1 MARGPML
8 QPLVL
13 TDAEITQLT
22 AWSRRPKT
30 ARAIAERARII
41 LASASGAPS
50 LAVADAVGVTRQTV
64 GKWRTRFLAQGLDG
78 LLDAPRP
85 GAPRTITDGD
95 VERVIRKTLEE
106 RPSAGEAAHWSTR
119 MMAQAAGVTQTAVVR
134 IWHAYGL
141 QPHREE
147 TFKLSTDPL
156 FIDKVRD
163 VVGLYLQPPER
174 ALVLCVDEKTSV
186 QALDR
191 TAPLLQLQPGQ
202 PERRTHD
209 YTRHG
214 TTSLFAAL
222 DVATGKVIAR
232 CHPRHRAV
240 EFRKFLATIEAEV
253 PAELDVHLILDNL
266 STHKAP
272 TVQRWLAQ
280 HPRYQLHFTP
290 TSSSWLNQ
298 VETWFSL
305 LTRRQLR
312 RGVHRSVTELE
323 TALLAYADRTN
334 ETAKPFRWTKTAD
347 EILQS
352 VKRFCLHT
360 SNSLHIMNS
369 IIRRPRHD
377 GC

>member
-1 MARGPML
+1 MSRGPQL
-8 QPLVL
+8 EPLVL
-13 TDAEITQLT
+13 TDAEIAQLT
-22 AWSRRPKT
+22 AWSRRPKS
-30 ARAIAERARII
+30 ARALAERAQIV
-41 LASASGAPS
+41 LACATGAPN
-50 LAVADAVGVTRQTV
+50 LTVADVVGVTFQTV
-64 GKWRTRFLAQGLDG
+64 GKWRRRFLEAGVDG

-95 VERVIRKTLEE
+95 VERVVRKTLEE
-106 RPSAGEAAHWSTR
+106 RPDPADATHWTTR
-119 MMAQAAGVTQTAVVR
+119 TMARAAGVTQTAVVR

-163 VVGLYLQPPER
+163 VVGLYLAPPER
-174 ALVLCVDEKTSV
+174 ALVLCVDEKTQV
-186 QALDR
+186 QALDH
-191 TAPLLQLQPGQ
+191 TAPLLQLRPGQ
-202 PERRTHD
+202 PQRRTHD
-209 YTRHG
+209 YERHG

-232 CHPRHRAV
+232 CHQRHRAR
-240 EFRKFLATIEAEV
+240 EFRQFLTTIEQEV
-253 PAELDVHLILDNL
+253 PADLDIHLILDNY

-272 TVQRWLAQ
+272 TVKRWLAQ
-280 HPRYQLHFTP
+280 HPRYHLHFTP

-305 LTRRQLR
+305 LTQRQLR
-312 RGVHRSVTELE
+312 RAVHRSVPELIN
-323 TALLAYADRTN
+323 TLLAYAARSN

-360 SNSLHIMNS
+360 SNS
-369 IIRRPRHD
+369 RH
-377 GC
+377 

>member
-1 MARGPML
+1 MSRGPQL
-8 QPLVL
+8 APLVL
-13 TDAEITQLT
+13 TDAEVSQLT

-30 ARAIAERARII
+30 ARALAERARII
-41 LASASGAPS
+41 LASATGAPN
-50 LAVADAVGVTRQTV
+50 LTVAAAVGVTYQTV
-64 GKWRTRFLAQGLDG
+64 GKWRQRFLAQRLDG

-106 RPSAGEAAHWSTR
+106 HPPTADATHWSTR
-119 MMAQAAGVTQTAVVR
+119 TMARAAGVTQTAVVR

-163 VVGLYLQPPER
+163 VVGLYLNPPER
-174 ALVLCVDEKTSV
+174 ALVLCVDEKTQV

-191 TAPLLQLQPGQ
+191 TAPLLPLRPGQ
-202 PERRTHD
+202 PERHTHD
-209 YTRHG
+209 YVRHG

-222 DVATGKVIAR
+222 DVATGKVIAD
-232 CHPRHRAV
+232 CHQRHRAR
-240 EFRKFLATIEAEV
+240 EFRAFLNTIDAAV
-253 PAELDVHLILDNL
+253 PATLDVHLILDNY

-272 TVQRWLAQ
+272 TVQRWLVQ
-280 HPRYQLHFTP
+280 HPRYHLHFTP

-305 LTRRQLR
+305 LTQRQLR
-312 RGVHRSVTELE
+312 RGVHRSVAELE
-323 TALLAYADRTN
+323 TALLTYAAQSND
-334 ETAKPFRWTKTAD
+334 TAKPFRWTKSAD
-347 EILQS
+347 DILQS

-360 SNSLHIMNS
+360 SNSGH
-369 IIRRPRHD
+369 
-377 GC
+377 

>member
-1 MARGPML
+1 MSRGPQL

-13 TDAEITQLT
+13 TDAEIAQLT

-30 ARAIAERARII
+30 ARAIADRARII
-41 LASASGAPS
+41 LASATGAPNTT
-50 LAVADAVGVTRQTV
+50 VAAAVGVTFQTV
-64 GKWRTRFLAQGLDG
+64 SKWRRRFLAARLDG
-78 LLDAPRP
+78 LLDTPRP

-106 RPSAGEAAHWSTR
+106 RPDPADATHWSTR
-119 MMAQAAGVTQTAVVR
+119 TMARAAGVTQTAVVR

-156 FIDKVRD
+156 LIEKVRD
-163 VVGLYLQPPER
+163 VVGLYLAPPER
-174 ALVLCVDEKTSV
+174 ALVLCVDEKTQV
-186 QALDR
+186 QALDH
-191 TAPLLQLQPGQ
+191 TAPLLQLRPGQ
-202 PERRTHD
+202 PERHTHD

-222 DVATGKVIAR
+222 DIATGKVIAE
-232 CHPRHRAV
+232 CHHRHRAR
-240 EFRKFLATIEAEV
+240 EFRQFLTTIDQRV
-253 PAELDVHLILDNL
+253 PADLDIHLVLDNY

-272 TVQRWLAQ
+272 TVKRWLAQ
-280 HPRYQLHFTP
+280 HPRYHLHFTP

-305 LTRRQLR
+305 LTQRQLR
-312 RGVHRSVTELE
+312 RGIHRSVDELI
-323 TALLAYADRTN
+323 TTLLAYADRTN
-334 ETAKPFRWTKTAD
+334 ETAKPFRWTKSAD

-352 VKRFCLHT
+352 IKRFCLHT
-360 SNSLHIMNS
+360 SDS
-369 IIRRPRHD
+369 
-377 GC
+377 

>member
-1 MARGPML
+1 MARGPKL
-8 QPLVL
+8 QSLVL
-13 TDAEITQLT
+13 TDAEIAQLT

-30 ARAIAERARII
+30 ARALAERATII
-41 LASASGAPS
+41 LASASGAS
-50 LAVADAVGVTRQTV
+50 HADVAAACGVYRNTV
-64 GKWRTRFLAQGLDG
+64 AKWRTRFLARRLDG

-85 GAPRTITDGD
+85 GAPRSITDGD
-95 VERVIRKTLEE
+95 VERVIRKTLET
-106 RPSAGEAAHWSTR
+106 RPAAAEATHWSTR
-119 MMAQAAGVTQTAVVR
+119 TMARAAGVTQTAVVR

-174 ALVLCVDEKTSV
+174 ALVLCVDEKTQV

-191 TAPLLQLQPGQ
+191 TAPLLPLRPGQ

-209 YTRHG
+209 YERHG

-222 DVATGKVIAR
+222 NVASGKVIAR
-232 CHPRHRAV
+232 CEPRHRAV
-240 EFRKFLATIEAEV
+240 EFRRFLNTIDAAV
-253 PAELDVHLILDNL
+253 PPDVDVHLVLDNL

-272 TVQRWLAQ
+272 TVKRWLAQ
-280 HPRYQLHFTP
+280 HPRYHLHFTP
-290 TSSSWLNQ
+290 TSASWMNQ

-312 RGVHRSVTELE
+312 RGVHRSVAELE
-323 TALLAYADRTN
+323 TALLAYTARSN
-334 ETAKPFRWTKTAD
+334 ATAKPFRWTKTAD
-347 EILQS
+347 DILQS

-360 SNSLHIMNS
+360 SNS
-369 IIRRPRHD
+369 RH
-377 GC
+377 

>member
-13 TDAEITQLT
+13 TDAEIAQLT

-50 LAVADAVGVTRQTV
+50 LAVAQAVGVTRQTV
-64 GKWRTRFLAQGLDG
+64 GKWRTRFLADRVDG

-95 VERVIRKTLEE
+95 VERVLRTTLEG
-106 RPSAGEAAHWSTR
+106 RPAVADATHWSTR
-119 MMAQAAGVTQTAVVR
+119 TMAQAAGVTQTAVVR

-191 TAPLLQLQPGQ
+191 TAPLLPLRPGQ

-209 YTRHG
+209 YTRYG

-240 EFRKFLATIEAEV
+240 EFRKFLATIDAQV
-253 PAELDVHLILDNL
+253 PADLDVHLILDNL

-272 TVQRWLAQ
+272 TVKRWLAQ
-280 HPRYQLHFTP
+280 HPRYHLHFTP

-312 RGVHRSVTELE
+312 RGVHRSVSELE
-323 TALLAYADRTN
+323 TALLTYAEHSN
-334 ETAKPFRWTKTAD
+334 ETAKPFRWIKSAD

-360 SNSLHIMNS
+360 SNS
-369 IIRRPRHD
+369 RH
-377 GC
+377 

>member
-1 MARGPML
+1 MPRGPQL
-8 QPLVL
+8 EPLVL
-13 TDAEITQLT
+13 TDTEVAQLT

-30 ARAIAERARII
+30 ARALADRARII
-41 LASASGAPS
+41 LASSTGAPN
-50 LAVADAVGVTRQTV
+50 LAVAEAVGVTFQTV
-64 GKWRTRFLAQGLDG
+64 GKWRGRFLRHRLDG

-95 VERVIRKTLEE
+95 VERVVRKTLEE
-106 RPSAGEAAHWSTR
+106 RPVAADATHWSTR
-119 MMAQAAGVTQTAVVR
+119 TMARAAGVTQTAVVR

-141 QPHREE
+141 QPHRQE

-163 VVGLYLQPPER
+163 VVGLYLAPPER
-174 ALVLCVDEKTSV
+174 ALVLCVDEKTQV

-191 TAPLLQLQPGQ
+191 SAPLLQLQPGQ
-202 PERRTHD
+202 PERHTHD

-222 DVATGKVIAR
+222 DIASGKVIAR
-232 CHPRHRAV
+232 CHPRHRAR
-240 EFRKFLATIEAEV
+240 EFRQFLNSIDAEV
-253 PAELDVHLILDNL
+253 PVELDIHLVLDNY

-272 TVQRWLAQ
+272 TVKRWLAQ
-280 HPRYQLHFTP
+280 HPRYHLHFTP

-305 LTRRQLR
+305 LTQRQLR
-312 RGVHRSVTELE
+312 RGVHRSVAELVA
-323 TALLAYADRTN
+323 ALLAYTARSN
-334 ETAKPFRWTKTAD
+334 ESAKPFRWTKCAD

-360 SNSLHIMNS
+360 SDS
-369 IIRRPRHD
+369 
-377 GC
+377 

>member
-1 MARGPML
+1 MARGPQL
-8 QPLVL
+8 EPLVL
-13 TDAEITQLT
+13 TDAEVAQLT

-30 ARAIAERARII
+30 ARALAERARII
-41 LASASGAPS
+41 LASAAGAPNT
-50 LAVADAVGVTRQTV
+50 AVADAVGVTFQTV
-64 GKWRTRFLAQGLDG
+64 GKWRRRFLVDRVDG

-95 VERVIRKTLEE
+95 VERVIRTTLEA
-106 RPSAGEAAHWSTR
+106 RPPDATHWSTR
-119 MMAQAAGVTQTAVVR
+119 AMARAAGVTQTAVVR

-174 ALVLCVDEKTSV
+174 ALVLCVDEKTQV

-191 TAPLLQLQPGQ
+191 TAPLLPLGPGQ
-202 PERRTHD
+202 PARRTHD
-209 YTRHG
+209 YVRHG

-222 DVATGKVIAR
+222 NVATGQVITR
-232 CHPRHRAV
+232 CNPRHRAR
-240 EFRKFLATIEAEV
+240 EFRQFLNTIDANV
-253 PAELDVHLILDNL
+253 PPDLAIHLVLDNY

-272 TVQRWLAQ
+272 TVKRWLAQ
-280 HPRYQLHFTP
+280 HPRYHLHFTP

-305 LTRRQLR
+305 LTQRQLR
-312 RGVHRSVTELE
+312 RGVHRSVAELE
-323 TALLAYADRTN
+323 AALLAYADRSN
-334 ETAKPFRWTKTAD
+334 ATAKPFRWTKSAD
-347 EILQS
+347 DILQS

-360 SNSLHIMNS
+360 SNSGH
-369 IIRRPRHD
+369 
-377 GC
+377 

>member
-1 MARGPML
+1 MARGPAL

-13 TDAEITQLT
+13 TDAEIAQLI

-30 ARAIAERARII
+30 ARALAERAQII
-41 LASASGAPS
+41 LASASGASS
-50 LAVADAVGVTRQTV
+50 LDVAAALGVNRGTV
-64 GKWRTRFLAQGLDG
+64 GKWRTRFLAQRLDG

-85 GAPRTITDGD
+85 GAPRTISDGD

-106 RPSAGEAAHWSTR
+106 RPPAEEATHWSTR
-119 MMAQAAGVTQTAVVR
+119 AMARAAGLTQTAVVR

-141 QPHREE
+141 QPHREA

-174 ALVLCVDEKTSV
+174 ALVLCVDEKTQV

-191 TAPLLQLQPGQ
+191 TAPLLPLGPGQ

-209 YTRHG
+209 YVRHG

-222 DVATGKVIAR
+222 DVATGKVITR

-240 EFRKFLATIEAEV
+240 EFRRFLDTIDAAV
-253 PAELDVHLILDNL
+253 PAELAIHLVLDNL

-272 TVQRWLAQ
+272 TVKRWLTR
-280 HPRYQLHFTP
+280 HPRYHLHFTP
-290 TSSSWLNQ
+290 TSASWLNQ

-312 RGVHRSVTELE
+312 RGVHRSVAELE
-323 TALLAYADRTN
+323 AALLAYAAHSND
-334 ETAKPFRWTKTAD
+334 TAKPFRWARTAD

-360 SNSLHIMNS
+360 SNS
-369 IIRRPRHD
+369 RH
-377 GC
+377 

>member
-1 MARGPML
+1 MTRGPQL

-13 TDAEITQLT
+13 TDVEMAQLT
-22 AWSRRPKT
+22 AWSRRPTT
-30 ARAIAERARII
+30 ARALAERARII

-50 LAVADAVGVTRQTV
+50 LTVAETLGVTRQTV
-64 GKWRTRFLAQGLDG
+64 GKWRTRFLADRVDG

-95 VERVIRKTLEE
+95 VERVVRKTLEE
-106 RPSAGEAAHWSTR
+106 RPDPADATHWSTR
-119 MMAQAAGVTQTAVVR
+119 AMGRAAGVTQTAVVR

-141 QPHREE
+141 QPHRED

-163 VVGLYLQPPER
+163 VVGLYLAPPER
-174 ALVLCVDEKTSV
+174 ALVLCVDEKTQV

-202 PERRTHD
+202 LERRTHE
-209 YTRHG
+209 YVRHG

-222 DVATGKVIAR
+222 DVATGRVIAR

-240 EFRKFLATIEAEV
+240 EFRKFLAAVDAHV
-253 PAELDVHLILDNL
+253 PLDLEIHLILDNL

-272 TVQRWLAQ
+272 TVKRWLAQ
-280 HPRYQLHFTP
+280 HPRYHLHFTP

-312 RGVHRSVTELE
+312 RGVHRSVRELE
-323 TALLAYADRTN
+323 TALLTYADRAN
-334 ETAKPFRWTKTAD
+334 ETAKPFRWTKSAE

-360 SNSLHIMNS
+360 SNS
-369 IIRRPRHD
+369 RH
-377 GC
+377 

>member
-1 MARGPML
+1 
-8 QPLVL
+8 VL
-13 TDAEITQLT
+13 TDAEIAQLT

-30 ARAIAERARII
+30 ARAVAERAAII
-41 LASASGAPS
+41 LASATGAS
-50 LAVADAVGVTRQTV
+50 STEVAAAVGVYRTTV
-64 GKWRTRFLAQGLDG
+64 GKWRTRFLAQRLDG

-85 GAPRTITDGD
+85 GAPRTISDGD
-95 VERVIRKTLEE
+95 VERVVRKTLEE
-106 RPSAGEAAHWSTR
+106 RPSAAESTHWSTR
-119 MMAQAAGVTQTAVVR
+119 AMARAAGVTQTAVVR

-174 ALVLCVDEKTSV
+174 ALVLCVDEKTQV

-191 TAPLLQLQPGQ
+191 TAPLLPLRPGQ
-202 PERRTHD
+202 PERHTHD
-209 YTRHG
+209 YVRHG

-222 DVATGKVIAR
+222 NVVNGQVITR
-232 CHPRHRAV
+232 CHARHRAV
-240 EFRKFLATIEAEV
+240 EFRKFLMAIDDEV
-253 PAELDVHLILDNL
+253 PADLEIHLILDNL

-272 TVQRWLAQ
+272 TVKRWLAQ
-280 HPRYQLHFTP
+280 HPRYHLHFTP
-290 TSSSWLNQ
+290 TSASWLNQ

-312 RGVHRSVTELE
+312 RGVHRSVAELE
-323 TALLAYADRTN
+323 TALLAYAMHSN

-352 VKRFCLHT
+352 IKRFCLHT
-360 SNSLHIMNS
+360 SNS
-369 IIRRPRHD
+369 RH
-377 GC
+377 

>member
-1 MARGPML
+1 MARGPTL

-13 TDAEITQLT
+13 TDAEIAQLT

-50 LAVADAVGVTRQTV
+50 LAVAEAVGVTRQTV
-64 GKWRTRFLAQGLDG
+64 GKWRTRFLAERVDG

-85 GAPRTITDGD
+85 GAPRTIMDGD
-95 VERVIRKTLEE
+95 VERVLRKTLEE
-106 RPSAGEAAHWSTR
+106 RPAEADATHWSTR
-119 MMAQAAGVTQTAVVR
+119 RMAQAGGVTQTAVVR

-191 TAPLLQLQPGQ
+191 TAPLLPLRPGQ

-209 YTRHG
+209 YTRYG

-232 CHPRHRAV
+232 CHPRHRAI
-240 EFRKFLATIEAEV
+240 EFRKFLTVIDAQV
-253 PAELDVHLILDNL
+253 PPDLDVHLILDNL

-272 TVQRWLAQ
+272 TVKRWLTQ
-280 HPRYQLHFTP
+280 HPRYHLHFTP

-312 RGVHRSVTELE
+312 RGVHRSVSALE
-323 TALLAYADRTN
+323 TALLAYADHTN
-334 ETAKPFRWTKTAD
+334 KTAKPFRWTKSAD

-360 SNSLHIMNS
+360 SNS
-369 IIRRPRHD
+369 RH
-377 GC
+377 

>member
-13 TDAEITQLT
+13 TDAEIAQLT

-106 RPSAGEAAHWSTR
+106 RPPAGEATHWSTR

-280 HPRYQLHFTP
+280 HPRYHLHFTP

-323 TALLAYADRTN
+323 TALLAYADRMN

-347 EILQS
+347 EILHS

-360 SNSLHIMNS
+360 SNS
-369 IIRRPRHD
+369 RH
-377 GC
+377 

>member
-8 QPLVL
+8 APLVL
-13 TDAEITQLT
+13 TDAEIAQLT

-30 ARAIAERARII
+30 AHALAERAKII
-41 LASASGAPS
+41 LASASGATS
-50 LAVADAVGVTRQTV
+50 LDVAAAVGVDRNTV
-64 GKWRTRFLAQGLDG
+64 GKWRGRFLAQRLDG

-106 RPSAGEAAHWSTR
+106 RPPAEEATHWSTR
-119 MMAQAAGVTQTAVVR
+119 TMARAAGVTQTAVVR

-163 VVGLYLQPPER
+163 VVGLYLQPPDR
-174 ALVLCVDEKTSV
+174 ALVLCVDEKTQV

-191 TAPLLQLQPGQ
+191 TAPLLPLRPGQ

-209 YTRHG
+209 YERHG

-222 DVATGKVIAR
+222 NIASGKVIAR
-232 CHPRHRAV
+232 CEPRHRAI
-240 EFRKFLATIEAEV
+240 EFRRFLNTIDAAV
-253 PAELDVHLILDNL
+253 PPDVDIHLVLDNL

-272 TVQRWLAQ
+272 TVKRWLAQ
-280 HPRYQLHFTP
+280 HPRYHLHFTP
-290 TSSSWLNQ
+290 TSASWLNQ
-298 VETWFSL
+298 VETWFSV

-312 RGVHRSVTELE
+312 RGVHRSVAELE
-323 TALLAYADRTN
+323 TALLAYADRSN
-334 ETAKPFRWTKTAD
+334 ETARPFRWTKSAD

-360 SNSLHIMNS
+360 SNS
-369 IIRRPRHD
+369 RH
-377 GC
+377 

>member
-1 MARGPML
+1 MPRGPQL

-13 TDAEITQLT
+13 TDAEIAQLT

-30 ARAIAERARII
+30 ARAVAERARII
-41 LASASGAPS
+41 LASATGAPN
-50 LAVADAVGVTRQTV
+50 LTVAQAVGVTFQTV
-64 GKWRTRFLAQGLDG
+64 GKWRRRFLVARIDG

-106 RPSAGEAAHWSTR
+106 RPAEATQWSTR
-119 MMAQAAGVTQTAVVR
+119 LMARAAGVTQTAVVR

-141 QPHREE
+141 QPHRAE

-156 FIDKVRD
+156 FVDKVRD
-163 VVGLYLQPPER
+163 VVGLYLAPPER
-174 ALVLCVDEKTSV
+174 ALVLCVDEKTQV

-191 TAPLLQLQPGQ
+191 TAPLLQLRPGQ

-222 DVATGKVIAR
+222 DIATGKVIAE
-232 CHPRHRAV
+232 CHQRHRAR
-240 EFRKFLATIEAEV
+240 EFRQFLNTIEAAV
-253 PAELDVHLILDNL
+253 PAALDIHLVLDNYG
-266 STHKAP
+266 THKAP
-272 TVQRWLAQ
+272 TVKRWLAQ
-280 HPRYQLHFTP
+280 HPRYHLHFTP

-305 LTRRQLR
+305 LTQRQLR
-312 RGVHRSVTELE
+312 RGVHRSVRELE
-323 TALLAYADRTN
+323 AALLSYAAHSND
-334 ETAKPFRWTKTAD
+334 TAKPFRWTKSAD
-347 EILQS
+347 DILQS

-360 SNSLHIMNS
+360 SNSGH
-369 IIRRPRHD
+369 
-377 GC
+377 

>member
-1 MARGPML
+1 MARGPAL

-13 TDAEITQLT
+13 TDAEVAQLT

-41 LASASGAPS
+41 LASASGASS

-64 GKWRTRFLAQGLDG
+64 GKWRTRFLADRLDG

-106 RPSAGEAAHWSTR
+106 RPPADQATHWSTR
-119 MMAQAAGVTQTAVVR
+119 EMARAAGVTQTAVVR

-163 VVGLYLQPPER
+163 VVGLYLDPPER
-174 ALVLCVDEKTSV
+174 ALVLCVDEKTQV

-191 TAPLLQLQPGQ
+191 TAPLLPLQPGQ

-209 YTRHG
+209 YVRHG

-222 DVATGKVIAR
+222 DVATGRVISR
-232 CHPRHRAV
+232 CHARHRAR
-240 EFRKFLATIEAEV
+240 EFRRFLQAIDGEV

-272 TVQRWLAQ
+272 TVKRWLAQ
-280 HPRYQLHFTP
+280 HPRYHVHFTP
-290 TSSSWLNQ
+290 TSASWLNQ
-298 VETWFSL
+298 VETWFSV

-312 RGVHRSVTELE
+312 RGVHRSVRELE
-323 TALLAYADRTN
+323 AALLAYTARTN
-334 ETAKPFRWTKTAD
+334 DTAKPFCWTKSAD

-352 VKRFCLHT
+352 IKRFCLHT
-360 SNSLHIMNS
+360 SNS
-369 IIRRPRHD
+369 RH
-377 GC
+377 